1 MDNPYMANASAY
13 LIDAVST
20 VFLVLVAL
28 RFLLQ
33 LARADF
39 YNPLSQFIVKVTN
52 PFLKPLR
59 RIIPG
64 WGGIDFASVVLL
76 LIVQTLAL
84 LLTFLAIGK
93 SIHVSALMVLSV
105 AALISL
111 ILNCYLMTILI
122 QVILS
127 WVGPHHYNPIT
138 ALLYSL
144 NEPVLRPARRI
155 IPPISGIDFSPFI
168 VLIVIQLAKILIVAP
183 IMDVGRSLG

>member
-20 VFLVLVAL
+20 VILVLVIL

-39 YNPLSQFIVKVTN
+39 YNPASQFIVKFTN
-52 PFLKPLR
+52 PLLKPLR

-64 WGGIDFASVVLL
+64 WGGIDVASVVVL
-76 LIVQTLAL
+76 LIVQALAL

-93 SIHVSALMVLSV
+93 SIHPSALMVLTV
-105 AALISL
+105 AELLSL
-111 ILNCYLMTILI
+111 VLNCYLMTILI

-127 WVGPHHYNPIT
+127 WVGPQHYNPLT
-138 ALLYSL
+138 TLLYSL
-144 NEPVLRPARRI
+144 NEPVLRPARRL
-155 IPPISGIDFSPFI
+155 IPPISGIDFSPLI
-168 VLIVIQLAKILIVAP
+168 VLIVIQLAKILVVAP
-183 IMDVGRSLG
+183 LMDVGRSLG

>member
-1 MDNPYMANASAY
+1 MDNLYMANASAY

-39 YNPLSQFIVKVTN
+39 YNPVSQFIVKVTN
-52 PFLKPLR
+52 PPLKPLR

-76 LIVQTLAL
+76 LIVQVLAL
-84 LLTFLAIGK
+84 LLTFMAIGK
-93 SIHVSALMVLSV
+93 SIHVSTLMVLSV

-111 ILNCYLMTILI
+111 ILNCYLLTILI

-127 WVGPHHYNPIT
+127 WVGPHQYNPLT

-183 IMDVGRSLG
+183 ITDVGRSLG

>member
-20 VFLVLVAL
+20 VILVLVIL

-39 YNPLSQFIVKVTN
+39 YNPASQFIVKFTN
-52 PFLKPLR
+52 PLLKPLR

-64 WGGIDFASVVLL
+64 WGGIDVASVVVL
-76 LIVQTLAL
+76 LIVQALAL

-93 SIHVSALMVLSV
+93 SIHPSALMMLTVAELLSLV
-105 AALISL
+105 
-111 ILNCYLMTILI
+111 LNCYLMTILI

-127 WVGPHHYNPIT
+127 WVGPQHYNPLT
-138 ALLYSL
+138 TLLYSL
-144 NEPVLRPARRI
+144 NEPVLRPARRL
-155 IPPISGIDFSPFI
+155 IPPISGIDFSPLI
-168 VLIVIQLAKILIVAP
+168 VLIVIQLAKILVVAP
-183 IMDVGRSLG
+183 LMDVGRSLG